1 MAYGEE
7 KPVTSLSA
15 KGGALGA
22 TTVVRRL
29 LTEMTHELQGF
40 LIHCLTVVML
50 MKTVTLALRLQWTL
64 KQVIAESYE
73 LSPCFPERLQKQSP
87 TSPRENFVW

>member
-40 LIHCLTVVML
+40 LIHCLTVVVL
-50 MKTVTLALRLQWTL
+50 MKTVTL

-87 TSPRENFVW
+87 TSPRENFVWQLH